1 MATSTTT
8 LSPFVYGRP
17 VRSDEFLNRRGD
29 LRTILNRLRHV
40 ESTAIV
46 GEPHIG
52 KSSLLLKLSDE
63 DTQQAYLGEDAYQ
76 ITTCLLDLHPIGN
89 AYTPAAFWREVLEP
103 LMFCNPV
110 DKVHGTVTTTSYP
123 DNHLTVYNLNA
134 ATDWWTV
141 TVDNQFNDAA
151 VPQELLVWG
160 PVALAVPTQKVVPG
174 DHGMPKYVD
183 HYLLYQVWEPVPVDV
198 NVDLDDQFPD
208 VASNVSVGP
217 PLYFANP
224 AVKGYV
230 DHSGLWDPDEHLV
243 FYAISDNPEFLPLVE
258 IMNQFFPEFPV
269 PLELIPAGQMLAV
282 PSVKVEWAPADPP
295 LV

>member
-1 MATSTTT
+1 V
-8 LSPFVYGRP
+8 FY
-17 VRSDEFLNRRGD
+17 DIYD
-29 LRTILNRLRHV
+29 V
-40 ESTAIV
+40 EAPSIDKR
-46 GEPHIG
+46 I
-52 KSSLLLKLSDE
+52 
-63 DTQQAYLGEDAYQ
+63 Q
-76 ITTCLLDLHPIGN
+76 IANQFGNDQVLDLTTRELLAVPSQKNVPPTPPLDHFKCYN
-89 AYTPAAFWREVLEP
+89 ALGPAPDLWVDLQDQFHDFYFDGEVLDP

-123 DNHLTVYNLNA
+123 DNHLTVYDLNA

-151 VPQELLVWG
+151 VPQTLTVFG
-160 PVALAVPTQKVVPG
+160 PVALAVPTQKVEPG

-198 NVDLDDQFPD
+198 TVDLDDQFPD
-208 VASNVSVGP
+208 VAANVTVGP

-243 FYAISDNPEFLPLVE
+243 FYAISDNLEFLPAVT
-258 IMNQFFPEFPV
+258 IRNQFFPVVPV
-269 PLELIPAGQMLAV
+269 PLELIPVGQMLAV

-295 LV
+295 PM